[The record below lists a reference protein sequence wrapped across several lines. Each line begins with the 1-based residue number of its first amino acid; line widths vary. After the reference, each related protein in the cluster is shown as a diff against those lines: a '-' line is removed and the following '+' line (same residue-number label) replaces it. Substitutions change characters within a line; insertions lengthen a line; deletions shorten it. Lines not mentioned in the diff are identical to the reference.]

1 MNSSAAVIAIE
12 ISNEPRQ
19 ASRFEKEKHGLA
31 QNRIIDPAAARP

>member
-19 ASRFEKEKHGLA
+19 PSRFEKKKNMGWLRTA
-31 QNRIIDPAAARP
+31 IDPAAARP